1 MLFFIFLL
9 SIQALSTG
17 EQFEPKFD
25 FEEMYYCDEME
36 SESRTL
42 LISPQENYL
51 YDRYI

>member
-9 SIQALSTG
+9 TVLALSNG
-17 EQFEPKFD
+17 EKIDTEFD

-42 LISPQENYL
+42 LISPQENYV
-51 YDRYI
+51 YDR